1 MKDIFKTE
9 KLIAEECVM
18 DSRYEIRLPMIGQGT
33 YSEIYK
39 ALDRSSSDYV
49 AVKVRLRYNNLDD
62 KT

>member
-9 KLIAEECVM
+9 KLIADECVM

-39 ALDRSSSDYV
+39 ALDRSSNDYV
-49 AVKVRLRYNNLDD
+49 AVKVRVAL
-62 KT
+62 